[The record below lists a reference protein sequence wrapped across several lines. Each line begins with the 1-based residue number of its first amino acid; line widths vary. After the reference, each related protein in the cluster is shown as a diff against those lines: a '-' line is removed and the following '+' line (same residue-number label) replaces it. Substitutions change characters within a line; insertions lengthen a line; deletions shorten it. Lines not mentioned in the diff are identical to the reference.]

1 MRRPIVDQP
10 PLPMSQSQR
19 GRGQARVLQSIR
31 IDPPGMAADDD
42 ADDEVAVAG
51 EANAI
56 ESWNIGPFI
65 KSYRF
70 SHFAHPSHND

>member
-31 IDPPGMAADDD
+31 IDPPGMAADD
-42 ADDEVAVAG
+42 EVAVAG
-51 EANAI
+51 AANAI
-56 ESWNIGPFI
+56 ESWNVGPFI